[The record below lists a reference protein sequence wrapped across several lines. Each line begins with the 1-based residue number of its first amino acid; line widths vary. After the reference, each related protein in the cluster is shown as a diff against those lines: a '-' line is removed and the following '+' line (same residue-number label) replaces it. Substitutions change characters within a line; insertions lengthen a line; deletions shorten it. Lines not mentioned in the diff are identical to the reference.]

1 MAITKLNRTALNLE
15 FRDGERPSGDDFAS
29 AWLSCINVKEDG
41 VDKDLNGN
49 LVLSAGLKLNGIND
63 ANLAGTLRFSGGQL
77 QFHDGA
83 SFKNLN
89 SGASGAFLPVGAGP
103 HVSFGGGNVGIGA
116 FAVAP
121 THKLEIP
128 LAVNTGTDQRVKF
141 GNLIVHNGPV
151 AFPGAYASHTNQ
163 GGDNNF
169 ALLQDNVGNTTL
181 NAASGAQLTL
191 TQDRTNIRFRVGT
204 TGDITISP
212 FSTAAITGNVSI
224 GLGGAGNARNL
235 LVTGTAAKPGGGP
248 FDNSASDMRVKKDVR
263 PYMEGLEKLNGL
275 KPVVYKFNGKANTPD
290 DGVDYVGLVAQ
301 NVREVLPELIIPMS
315 EQFDKNDANEPELLT
330 YQSGPIT
337 YMMINAIRELSSRLD
352 NLEKSK
358 TNA

>member
-29 AWLSCINVKEDG
+29 AWLSFINVKEDG

-49 LVLSAGLKLNGIND
+49 LVLSAGVKLNGIND

-89 SGASGAFLPVGAGP
+89 TGGSGAFLPVGAGP
-103 HVSFGGGNVGIGA
+103 HVSFGGGNVGIGP
-116 FAVAP
+116 FASAP

-128 LAVNTGTDQRVKF
+128 LGANTAVSFDQRVKF
-141 GNLIVHNGPV
+141 GNLIVHNGP
-151 AFPGAYASHTNQ
+151 AGSPGAYAAHTNQ

-169 ALLQDNVGNTTL
+169 ALLQDNVGNTTI
-181 NAASGAQLTL
+181 NSASGAQLTL
-191 TQDRTNIRFRVGT
+191 SQDRTNVRFRIGT
-204 TGDITISP
+204 TGDIVISP
-212 FSTAAITGNVSI
+212 AASLTLFGNVSI
-224 GLGGAGNARNL
+224 GLLGNPANARNL

-248 FDNSASDMRVKKDVR
+248 FDNSASDMRVKKDIR
-263 PYMEGLEKLNGL
+263 PYTEGLEKLIGL
-275 KPVVYKFNGKANTPD
+275 KPVLYKFNGKANTPD

-301 NVREVLPELIIPMS
+301 DVREVLPDLIIS
-315 EQFDKNDANEPELLT
+315 RQEKYDKSDTNESELLT

-337 YMMINAIRELSSRLD
+337 YMIINAIRELSDRI
-352 NLEKSK
+352 NKLE
-358 TNA
+358 N